1 MRQTSLLYLIGLH
14 IFSSAYG
21 QVLRISTHYRFV
33 PGYGNVLLGDI
44 GVDDESFRA
53 RIDTGSSAL
62 FFTWET
68 WYEHFTYFGACAN
81 LPTGCYRCPHCIPSP
96 ATPIPHTDQAQISV
110 FPHVGAL
117 RLGSSVVSNILFG
130 LVTKQ
135 EPPPYLLPPV
145 NSIGLGLEPTPNYRS
160 LMTQLQGI
168 VPSSTFALYLRGDP
182 STGSTTGELLLGGGD
197 PNLYV
202 PPLKYVPL
210 ISQQLFAITLG
221 SVQVGTGIKTIGI
234 NGATLV
240 DTGTQGLSVP
250 PFYLPGLLKDIND
263 QASHNAGFRVD
274 CIWIPF
280 LNVCQINCDHKQY
293 FPALEF
299 GLGSAGQVPITIS
312 NSSYT
317 RDTDGFC
324 SLAITESLVG
334 TWTLPDFVL
343 VDRYVEFQPSQG
355 RIGIADLSS
364 LTPPDE

>member
-21 QVLRISTHYRFV
+21 QVTSESTTNHFV
-33 PGYGNVLLGDI
+33 PV
-44 GVDDESFRA
+44 V
-53 RIDTGSSAL
+53 DTGSSAL